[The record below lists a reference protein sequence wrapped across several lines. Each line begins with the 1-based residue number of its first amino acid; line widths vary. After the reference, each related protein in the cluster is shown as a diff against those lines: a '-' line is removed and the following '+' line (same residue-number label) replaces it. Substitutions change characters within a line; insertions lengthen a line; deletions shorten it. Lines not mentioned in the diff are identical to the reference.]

1 MQCPPTTQTAA
12 LSTAVLEDALQK
24 ESSLSAPRLFT
35 VVTDVCNNTVHEA
48 CTDMETEPEPLS
60 QFTLN
65 SDISHHAP
73 ENESH
78 CPAPVIE
85 TMVSDSALHD
95 ITHKLNKQARRK

>member
-24 ESSLSAPRLFT
+24 ESSLSAPRLTT

-65 SDISHHAP
+65 SDTSHDAP
-73 ENESH
+73 QNESNS
-78 CPAPVIE
+78 PVPVID
-85 TMVSDSALHD
+85 TVVNDSALRD
-95 ITHKLNKQARRK
+95 ISKISKKKI